1 MNYSKAFVRFN
12 WITLVLIYLV
22 VVAGSFVRITGSGM
36 GCPDWPKCF
45 GQWVPPTS
53 ADELPED
60 YKDAYAAGREKK
72 VVKFSKFLTAL
83 GMEETA
89 EQLQSDPDLLKEED
103 FNVRRTWTE
112 YVNRLFGFLA
122 GNAMLLAFFWLVLI
136 PKTSSN
142 RKRKLLLLAGFN
154 LVLMAIQAWFGSI
167 VVATNLVPW
176 TITVHMLLAL
186 VIIGLQIYLIRSIS
200 PAMKGSLK
208 LPKWTLYLLWIC
220 FGITIYQMFL
230 GTQVRESIDELTKMG
245 YGRESWTEQLG
256 MPFYIHRSFSW
267 LVLILLTIMAW
278 KNERGEK
285 LRIIRA
291 IYIILALEL
300 LSGVLLAYANMPG
313 LVQTSHLIFATI
325 LFGIMTMG
333 VIRGKSATQVI

>member
-1 MNYSKAFVRFN
+1 MNFSKAFVRFN
-12 WITLVLIYLV
+12 WIALVLIYLV

-53 ADELPED
+53 PDELPAD
-60 YKDAYAAGREKK
+60 YKENYSEGRKKK
-72 VVKFSKFLTAL
+72 VDKFSSFLRSL
-83 GMEETA
+83 GMESTA
-89 EQLQSDPDLLKEED
+89 EKLQNDPDVLKEED
-103 FNVRRTWTE
+103 FNARKTWTE

-122 GNAMLLAFFWLVLI
+122 GNAMLLAFLWMLV
-136 PKTSSN
+136 KY
-142 RKRKLLLLAGFN
+142 RQRKLLIIAAIN

-176 TITVHMLLAL
+176 TITVHMFLAL
-186 VIIGLQIYLIRSIS
+186 VIIGLQLYLIRMIS
-200 PAMKGSLK
+200 PAMSGSLK

-230 GTQVRESIDELTKMG
+230 GTQVRESIDVLTKMG
-245 YGRESWTEQLG
+245 YGREAWADQLG

-267 LVLILLTIMAW
+267 LVLVLLTVMAW
-278 KNERGEK
+278 KNERGDK
-285 LRIIRA
+285 LMAVRA
-291 IYIILALEL
+291 LYIVLALEL
-300 LSGVLLAYANMPG
+300 ISGVLLAYADMPG
-313 LVQTSHLIFATI
+313 LVQTSHLVFATI

-333 VIRGKSATQVI
+333 VIRGKSTAQIG

>member
-12 WITLVLIYLV
+12 WIALVLIYLI

-45 GQWVPPTS
+45 GQWVPPTN
-53 ADELPED
+53 ADQLPSD
-60 YKDAYAAGREKK
+60 YKEKYSEGREKK
-72 VVKFSKFLTAL
+72 VIKFSKFLNTL
-83 GMEETA
+83 GMESTA
-89 EQLQSDPDLLKEED
+89 EKLQNDPDLLKEDD
-103 FNVRRTWTE
+103 FNAQRTWTE

-122 GNAMLLAFFWLVLI
+122 GNAMLLAFFWMLL
-136 PKTSSN
+136 KY

-154 LVLMAIQAWFGSI
+154 LILMAIQAWFGSI

-186 VIIGLQIYLIRSIS
+186 VIIGLQIYLIRIIS
-200 PAMKGSLK
+200 PAMQGSLK

-220 FGITIYQMFL
+220 FVITIYQMFL
-230 GTQVRESIDELTKMG
+230 GTQVRESIDELTRLG
-245 YGRESWTEQLG
+245 YGRESWTEKLG

-267 LVLILLTIMAW
+267 LVLILLTAMAW
-278 KNERGEK
+278 MNERGEK
-285 LRIIRA
+285 LRVIR
-291 IYIILALEL
+291 ILFIVLALEL
-300 LSGVLLAYANMPG
+300 ISGVLLAYANMPG

-333 VIRGKSATQVI
+333 VIRGKSATQVA